1 MDDKPLTLLL
11 VRHGQTVWN
20 RMQRF
25 QGQSDVPLDET
36 GMSQIEKVASRLAHE
51 TLDVVYTSDLSRAQA
66 TARAIAGYH
75 TCPVII
81 DPRLRELSF
90 GEWEGLTYAEIASRF
105 PERLTVWERDPFRN
119 APPGGETVAQLADR
133 VGAVL
138 RDLRSRHA
146 SQTVVI
152 AAHGGPLQTLI
163 CLALDHLP
171 EKHWQFS
178 LRPGSLS
185 EIAFYPAGAILNFLN
200 ETYNDR

>member
-1 MDDKPLTLLL
+1 MDHKPLTLLL
-11 VRHGQTVWN
+11 VRHGQTAWN
-20 RMQRF
+20 RAQRF

-36 GMSQIEKVASRLAHE
+36 GMAQIEKVARRLSQE
-51 TLDVVYTSDLSRAQA
+51 MLDAIYTSDLSRAQM
-66 TARAIAGYH
+66 TARAIAANH

-90 GEWEGLTYAEIASRF
+90 GEWEGLTYTEIASRF
-105 PERLTVWERDPFRN
+105 PDQLKSWEQDPFRN
-119 APPGGETVAQLADR
+119 APPGGETVSHLADR
-133 VGAVL
+133 VDAVL
-138 RDLRSRHA
+138 RDLRARHA
-146 SQTVVI
+146 MQTVVI

-178 LRPGSLS
+178 LRPGSLT
-185 EIAFYPAGAILNFLN
+185 EIAFYPAGAILNYLN